1 MDSFATCLVE
11 ACCGGDLD
19 KLKRFVKRFKV
30 TSEDVLD
37 TGALREVCAVGL
49 LEIAE
54 WLTNRF
60 NLTAIARDGDYLY
73 DNVLEGLQEAC
84 ENGHLDVAKWLV
96 TTFRITVNDLS
107 EFGVDNEIFIG
118 ACRLGNLGTA
128 QWFASRF
135 HLGVD
140 CVSFAAYEARAGGH
154 SAVVE
159 WLTTGL
165 TAAK

>member
-1 MDSFATCLVE
+1 MDSFATRLVE
-11 ACCGGDLD
+11 VCSSGDL
-19 KLKRFVKRFKV
+19 KAVKRFVKRFKV

-73 DNVLEGLQEAC
+73 GNVLEGLQEAC
-84 ENGHLDVAKWLV
+84 ENGHLNAAQWLV
-96 TTFRITVNDLS
+96 TTVNDLS
-107 EFGVDNEIFIG
+107 EFGVDNEIFVN

-165 TAAK
+165 TATK